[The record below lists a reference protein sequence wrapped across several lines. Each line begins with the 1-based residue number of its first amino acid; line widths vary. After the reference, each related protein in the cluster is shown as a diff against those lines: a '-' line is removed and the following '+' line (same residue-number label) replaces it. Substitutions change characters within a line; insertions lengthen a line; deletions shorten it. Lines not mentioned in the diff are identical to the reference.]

1 MDSQN
6 DEKVAKVGVHSAI
19 AMSKEEQQDVKE
31 IERPFASSHSLA
43 VKKDIS
49 LPKTTEQPR

>member
-1 MDSQN
+1 MDLQN

-31 IERPFASSHSLA
+31 IERPFASSHFLA
-43 VKKDIS
+43 VKFATKNDR
-49 LPKTTEQPR
+49 TT